1 MAIPEVVHTQAILK
15 RLSGLYLQIYA
26 FIYIYIYVIII
37 IRKNDMNLR
46 GSKGEISERL
56 ERKGTWEGLEGG
68 KGKEGENLCD
78 YTLIKIW

>member
-1 MAIPEVVHTQAILK
+1 
-15 RLSGLYLQIYA
+15 
-26 FIYIYIYVIII
+26 
-37 IRKNDMNLR
+37 MNLR